1 MYLIVKVHTN
11 TQSCKTASRF
21 TVYNTVF
28 TLFIYSLLSL
38 IGINGVLYLL
48 YLTQTA
54 ILPLTKVLLLLK
66 RNHRGDLQ
74 SLDSAPTMHH
84 VHLPV
89 TSAYLLAA
97 NGNYDARELNS
108 DGNYVPENSAS
119 G

>member
-1 MYLIVKVHTN
+1 MDLLYITLYSHYLFIVVEFNRNKRCVV
-11 TQSCKTASRF
+11 F
-21 TVYNTVF
+21 TVFNPACNPSPT
-28 TLFIYSLLSL
+28 
-38 IGINGVLYLL
+38 
-48 YLTQTA
+48 
-54 ILPLTKVLLLLK
+54 LTKVLLLLK

-74 SLDSAPTMHH
+74 CLDSAPTMHH